1 VGSKSIRQNGG
12 WMHPRLSVPFVVMLD
27 GSCHCGDISLRFET
41 ERDPAELPVTVCGC
55 TFCLK
60 HRPRF
65 TNDPTGS
72 LAISYKDEALG
83 RYRFALRLADFLICR
98 TCGVFVCT
106 FLDQRACINLEALQ
120 RATEFTATPNRF
132 TAYSSETADVRRA
145 RWAKEWTPAMLVPR

>member
-1 VGSKSIRQNGG
+1 MI
-12 WMHPRLSVPFVVMLD
+12 LE
-27 GSCHCGDISLRFET
+27 GSCHCGDLALRFET
-41 ERDPAELPVTVCGC
+41 ERKPTELPVTICGC

-72 LAISYKDEALG
+72 LEITYKDEACLN

-106 FLDQRACINLEALQ
+106 YLDRRASINVETLKRSAEL
-120 RATEFTATPNRF
+120 TATPNRF
-132 TAYSSETADVRRA
+132 TLYNSETVESRRE
-145 RWAKEWTPAMLVPR
+145 RWMKAWTPATLHPR